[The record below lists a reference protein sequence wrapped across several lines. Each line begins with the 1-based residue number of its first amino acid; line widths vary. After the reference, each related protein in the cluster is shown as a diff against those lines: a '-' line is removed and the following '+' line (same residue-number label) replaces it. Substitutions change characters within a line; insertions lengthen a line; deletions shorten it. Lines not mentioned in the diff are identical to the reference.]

1 MNESQKL
8 LLKRLFFY
16 ALMFVWGFVI
26 GKL

>member
-1 MNESQKL
+1 MNEAQEL